1 MVVSNPGDLMYYGVD
16 ASANSFMKLINS
28 KVIDPSLHVG
38 GGFSLD
44 SSYGTLNPGA
54 GLAFWFTDNVGLSLT
69 TYKKIFND
77 REKMLMAFLMLH
89 FSHTA
94 GLLNLEEKIL
104 TVMEYMIKMMRV
116 QTLLV

>member
-1 MVVSNPGDLMYYGVD
+1 MYYGVD
-16 ASANSFMKLINS
+16 ASVKYSFMKLINS

-38 GGFSLD
+38 GGYTFFGD

-54 GLAFWFTDNVGLSLT
+54 GLAFWFTDNVGLSLQLRIKNLLMT
-69 TYKKIFND
+69 
-77 REKMLMAFLMLH
+77 EKMLMAFLMLH
-89 FSHTA
+89 PFSTYCRSYF
-94 GLLNLEEKIL
+94 LNLEEKIL